1 MIDFDVA
8 LAAPVALRAR
18 VRAQS
23 GWLGLLGHSGVGKST
38 LLRAL
43 AGLNPAAHRLRVEDR
58 AVTPAALARRVSLV
72 SQTPALIDHWTVA
85 RHVRRVAR
93 HHQSGDRSSNL
104 AGELIGDLGIDGLRH
119 LYPPQLSGGQR
130 RRVALALAL
139 LRRPRLL
146 LLDEPFSA
154 LDGDS
159 RHRLYPKLQALTR
172 RLGCD
177 VVLVAHQIEDIAR
190 LCDQVAIL
198 EPDGVSYCGALLP
211 GLRRYQGQ
219 ASPCSVLLG
228 EALSGQAETGLLPVA
243 FGARTLWVR
252 TPRLPPAGT
261 PVRLLV
267 HADDVALGAAELDGV
282 SLMNQLPARITA
294 LTPQD
299 SGVLVECLCERQ
311 SIQARITARSQARLG
326 LRAGGRVVLLFK
338 ASAVSLLTEF

>member
-8 LAAPVALRAR
+8 LAAPLALRAR

-23 GWLGLLGHSGVGKST
+23 GWLGLLGRSGVGKST

-43 AGLNPAAHRLRVEDR
+43 AGLEPGAAGLRLNGRV
-58 AVTPAALARRVSLV
+58 VTAAALARRVSLV

-85 RHVRRVAR
+85 RHLRRVAR
-93 HHQSGDRSSNL
+93 HHQATGL
-104 AGELIGDLGIDGLRH
+104 AGDLIRELGIEGLRA

-154 LDGDS
+154 LDDDS
-159 RHRLYPKLQALTR
+159 RHRLYPGMQALTR
-172 RLGCD
+172 HLGCD
-177 VVLVAHQIEDIAR
+177 VVLVAHQIEDVAR

-198 EPDGVSYCGALLP
+198 EPGGVTYCGALQP

-228 EALSGQAETGLLPVA
+228 EALPAEAEAGLLPVA
-243 FGARTLWVR
+243 LGERTLWVR
-252 TPRLPPAGT
+252 TPRRPPAGT

-267 HADDVALGAAELDGV
+267 HADDVALGVAELAGV
-282 SLMNQLPARITA
+282 SLMNQLPARVTA
-294 LTPQD
+294 LRPQN
-299 SGVLVECLCERQ
+299 SGVLVDCLCQRQ
-311 SIQARITARSQARLG
+311 SIQARITTRSQTRLG
-326 LRAGGRVVLLFK
+326 LREGSRVVLLFK
-338 ASAVSLLTEF
+338 ASAVSLLTDF

>member
-1 MIDFDVA
+1 MIDFDVE
-8 LAAPVALRAR
+8 LAAPLALRAR

-85 RHVRRVAR
+85 RHLRRVAR
-93 HHQSGDRSSNL
+93 HHQTGDL
-104 AGELIGDLGIDGLRH
+104 TGELIRDLDIDGLRP
-119 LYPPQLSGGQR
+119 LCPRQLSGGQR
-130 RRVALALAL
+130 RRVSLALAL

-154 LDGDS
+154 LDDDS

-198 EPDGVSYCGALLP
+198 EPGGVSYCGALLP

-228 EALSGQAETGLLPVA
+228 EALSGQAEAGLLPVA

-261 PVRLLV
+261 PVRLLL

-294 LTPQD
+294 LTAQD

-326 LRAGGRVVLLFK
+326 LRAGSRVVLLFK
-338 ASAVSLLTEF
+338 ASAVSLLADFK

>member
-1 MIDFDVA
+1 MIDFDVE
-8 LAAPVALRAR
+8 LAAPLAMHAR

-43 AGLNPAAHRLRVEDR
+43 AGLDPAAGALRLDGG
-58 AVTPAALARRVSLV
+58 AVNPAALARRVSLV
-72 SQTPALIDHWTVA
+72 AQTPALIDHWTVA
-85 RHVRRVAR
+85 RHLRRVAR
-93 HHQSGDRSSNL
+93 HHQSAGL
-104 AGELIGDLGIDGLRH
+104 AGDLIRELGIDGLRA

-139 LRRPRLL
+139 LRQPRLL

-154 LDGDS
+154 LDDDS
-159 RHRLYPKLQALTR
+159 RHRLYPGLQALTR

-198 EPDGVSYCGALLP
+198 EPGGVTYCGALQP
-211 GLRRYQGQ
+211 GLRQYQGQ

-228 EALSGQAETGLLPVA
+228 EALPAEAEDGLLPV
-243 FGARTLWVR
+243 G
-252 TPRLPPAGT
+252 TPRRPPAGT

-326 LRAGGRVVLLFK
+326 LRAGSRVVLLFK
-338 ASAVSLLTEF
+338 ASAVSLLADF